1 MSDVFNSK
9 QISFIDMLGGEHRRS
24 KVYAS
29 CLEVLRKLGTYSFCF
44 RGFKVKN
51 TLRRCIQGSKTRNN
65 LQRRYLQIKNEEV
78 AYESQISSLNAKNT
92 GAAMSLEN
100 ETSQVRYG

>member
-1 MSDVFNSK
+1 
-9 QISFIDMLGGEHRRS
+9 MLGGEHRRS

-29 CLEVLRKLGTYSFCF
+29 CLEVLRKLATSTFCF

-51 TLRRCIQGSKTRNN
+51 TVRRCIQGSKGRNN
-65 LQRRYLQIKNEEV
+65 LQRRYLQIKNEEA
-78 AYESQISSLNAKNT
+78 AYESQMQNAKKT
-92 GAAMSLEN
+92 VAAMSLEN

>member
-1 MSDVFNSK
+1 
-9 QISFIDMLGGEHRRS
+9 MLGGEHRRS

-65 LQRRYLQIKNEEV
+65 LQRRYLQIKNEEA
-78 AYESQISSLNAKNT
+78 AYESQMQNAKNT
-92 GAAMSLEN
+92 VAAMSLEN